1 MLIGLAGITGA
12 GVVGAEVAGDMVPR
26 SATRDGV
33 AVGAATEWAV
43 ALVTGLSTHQRIL
56 FARLVL
62 AFQSIVVFTAGSVS
76 DVRLLVLTQLSIGQS
91 SVLQFI
97 INPSSIALH
106 RLSRSFTKLR
116 FLFARPLLA

>member
-1 MLIGLAGITGA
+1 LAI
-12 GVVGAEVAGDMVPR
+12 
-26 SATRDGV
+26 RDGV

-43 ALVTGLSTHQRIL
+43 ALVTGLFTLPPIL

-76 DVRLLVLTQLSIGQS
+76 DVRLWSLTQLSIGQYF
-91 SVLQFI
+91 VLRFI
-97 INPSSIALH
+97 INPSSTAPH

-116 FLFARPLLA
+116 FLFARRHLASTSQQ

>member
-1 MLIGLAGITGA
+1 MLIGLAGTTGA

-43 ALVTGLSTHQRIL
+43 ALVTGLSTHQPIL
-56 FARLVL
+56 SARLVL
-62 AFQSIVVFTAGSVS
+62 ASQSIVVFTTGSVS
-76 DVRLLVLTQLSIGQS
+76 DAHLLPLTQLSIGQS

-97 INPSSIALH
+97 INPSSIAPH
-106 RLSRSFTKLR
+106 RLYRFFTKPR